1 MVILL
6 IYLSKKIT
14 IGIIVFFV
22 VITVVIIGRYAIG
35 LYFKKKFSKRP
46 PPGVIVEIVSNKS
59 FSQSL
64 ESYCT
69 SLSSKTSSYKIKKNE
84 LLEPINFNKKV
95 NKGDIIAK
103 LSSKTIAAPFA
114 GVIGKRGISGSSLG
128 SENTIMLTLD
138 DSRKILCDLKVP
150 EVYAA
155 ILKKDLSLKATF
167 SAYKNKTYKGKI
179 ESVASRVD
187 AQTRSIL
194 ARAKIDNENF
204 EIIPGSLLEIEIF
217 YNEKNTLGIPD
228 TSIMYEGSKK
238 FIYKIVENNLI
249 KKIEIETGIRNKGN
263 LEVLSGINEGDKL
276 VAEGLTK
283 VRPGMKVKP
292 IIKSE

>member
-1 MVILL
+1 MKR
-6 IYLSKKIT
+6 SKKIT
-14 IGIIVFFV
+14 IIIITFFLVIALV
-22 VITVVIIGRYAIG
+22 VVGRYGMG

-46 PPGVIVEIVSNKS
+46 PPGVIVEVVSAKS
-59 FSQSL
+59 FKQSL

-95 NKGDIIAK
+95 NKGDVIAK
-103 LSSKTIAAPFA
+103 LSTKTITAPFS

-128 SENTIMLTLD
+128 SENTIILTLD
-138 DSRKILCDLKVP
+138 DSRKVLCDLKIP

-155 ILKKDLSLKATF
+155 ILKKDLELNAKF
-167 SAYKNKTYKGKI
+167 SAYKNKIYKGKI
-179 ESVASRVD
+179 ASVASRVD

-194 ARAKIDNENF
+194 ARAKINNEKS

-217 YNEKNTLGIPD
+217 YNEKNALSVPD

-238 FIYKIVENNLI
+238 FIYKIIENNII
-249 KKIEIETGIRNKGN
+249 KKAEIETGVRNLGN
-263 LEVLSGINEGDKL
+263 LEVLSGLNEGDKII
-276 VAEGLTK
+276 AEGLTK

-292 IIKSE
+292 IIKSL

>member
-1 MVILL
+1 MKR
-6 IYLSKKIT
+6 SKKIT
-14 IGIIVFFV
+14 IGIIIFFL
-22 VITVVIIGRYAIG
+22 VIAIIIIGRYGVG

-46 PPGVIVEIVSNKS
+46 PPGVIVNIVTNKN

-69 SLSSKTSSYKIKKNE
+69 SLSSKTKSYKIKKNE
-84 LLEPINFNKKV
+84 LLEPINYNRKV
-95 NKGDIIAK
+95 NKGDTIAK
-103 LSSKTIAAPFA
+103 LSTKTIIAPFS

-128 SENTIMLTLD
+128 SENTIILTLD
-138 DSRKILCDLKVP
+138 DSQKVLCDLKIP

-155 ILKKDLSLKATF
+155 ILKKDLKLNAKF
-167 SAYKNKTYKGKI
+167 SAYKNKIYEGKI

-194 ARAKIDNENF
+194 ARAKIINEAS

-217 YNEKNTLGIPD
+217 YNEKKSLGIPD
-228 TSIMYEGSKK
+228 TSIMYEGGKK
-238 FIYKIVENNLI
+238 FIYKIIENNMI
-249 KKIEIETGIRNKGN
+249 KKTEIETGIRNMGTI
-263 LEVLSGINEGDKL
+263 EVLKGLNEGDKII
-276 VAEGLTK
+276 AEGLTK

-292 IIKSE
+292 IIK

>member
-1 MVILL
+1 MKR
-6 IYLSKKIT
+6 SKKIT
-14 IGIIVFFV
+14 IGIIIFFLVIALV
-22 VITVVIIGRYAIG
+22 VIGRYGVG

-46 PPGVIVEIVSNKS
+46 PPGVIIEVVNNKS

-84 LLEPINFNKKV
+84 LLEPINFNTKV

-103 LSSKTIAAPFA
+103 LTSKNITAPFT
-114 GVIGKRGISGSSLG
+114 GILGKRGISGSSLG
-128 SENTIMLTLD
+128 SENTIILTLD
-138 DSRKILCDLKVP
+138 DSKKVLCDLKIP

-155 ILKKDLSLKATF
+155 ILKKDLKLKATF
-167 SAYKNKTYKGKI
+167 SAYKNKTYEGKI

-194 ARAKIDNENF
+194 ARAKINNENS
-204 EIIPGSLLEIEIF
+204 EIIPGSLLEIEIL
-217 YNEKNTLGIPD
+217 YNEKNALSIPD

-238 FIYKIVENNLI
+238 FIYKIIENNII
-249 KKIEIETGIRNKGN
+249 KKTEIETGIRNKGN
-263 LEVLSGINEGDKL
+263 LEVLSGINEGDK
-276 VAEGLTK
+276 VIAEGLTK
-283 VRPGMKVKP
+283 IRSGMKVKP
-292 IIKSE
+292 LIKSQ

>member
-1 MVILL
+1 MKK
-6 IYLSKKIT
+6 SKKIT
-14 IGIIVFFV
+14 IGIIIFFL
-22 VITVVIIGRYAIG
+22 VIALVIIGRYGAG

-46 PPGVIVEIVSNKS
+46 PPGVIVEIVSNKN

-69 SLSSKTSSYKIKKNE
+69 SLSSKTKSYKIKKNE
-84 LLEPINFNKKV
+84 LLEPINFNRKV

-103 LSSKTIAAPFA
+103 LVSKTITAPFS

-128 SENTIMLTLD
+128 SENTIILTLD
-138 DSRKILCDLKVP
+138 DSKKVLCDLKIP

-155 ILKKDLSLKATF
+155 ILKKDLNLNAKF
-167 SAYKNKTYKGKI
+167 SAYENKIYKGKI

-194 ARAKIDNENF
+194 ARAKIDNENS

-217 YNEKNTLGIPD
+217 YNEKNALSIPD
-228 TSIMYEGSKK
+228 TSVMYEGSKK
-238 FIYKIVENNLI
+238 FIYKIVKENMI
-249 KKIEIETGIRNKGN
+249 KKTEIETGIRNMGN
-263 LEVLSGINEGDKL
+263 LEVVSGLNVGDKII
-276 VAEGLTK
+276 AEGLTK
-283 VRPGMKVKP
+283 VRPGMKIKP
-292 IIKSE
+292 IIKSQ

>member
-1 MVILL
+1 MKR
-6 IYLSKKIT
+6 SKKIT
-14 IGIIVFFV
+14 IGIIIFFV
-22 VITVVIIGRYAIG
+22 VIAIIIIGRYGVG

-46 PPGVIVEIVSNKS
+46 PPSVIVEIVTNKN

-84 LLEPINFNKKV
+84 LLEPINFGTKV

-103 LSSKTIAAPFA
+103 LTSKTIAAPFA

-128 SENTIMLTLD
+128 SENTIILTLD
-138 DSRKILCDLKVP
+138 DSRKVLCDLKIP

-155 ILKKDLSLKATF
+155 VLKKGLTLNAKF
-167 SAYKNKTYKGKI
+167 SAYKDKIYRGKI

-194 ARAKIDNENF
+194 ARAKIDNENS
-204 EIIPGSLLEIEIF
+204 EIIPGSLLEIEIL
-217 YNEKNTLGIPD
+217 YNQKNTLGVPD

-238 FIYKIVENNLI
+238 FIYKIIENNMI
-249 KKIEIETGIRNKGN
+249 KKTEIQTGVRNQGN
-263 LEVLSGINEGDKL
+263 LEILSGLNEGDKII
-276 VAEGLTK
+276 AEGLTK

-292 IIKSE
+292 IIKTE

>member
-1 MVILL
+1 MKR
-6 IYLSKKIT
+6 SKKIT
-14 IGIIVFFV
+14 IGIIIFFL
-22 VITVVIIGRYAIG
+22 VIAIIIIGRYSVG

-59 FSQSL
+59 FNQSL

-69 SLSSKTSSYKIKKNE
+69 SLSSKTKSFKIKKNE
-84 LLEPINFNKKV
+84 LLEPINYNRKV

-103 LSSKTIAAPFA
+103 LSTKTITAPFS
-114 GVIGKRGISGSSLG
+114 GIVGKRGISGSSLG
-128 SENTIMLTLD
+128 SENTIILTLD
-138 DSRKILCDLKVP
+138 DSQKVLCDLKIP

-155 ILKKDLSLKATF
+155 ILKKDLKLNAKF
-167 SAYKNKTYKGKI
+167 SAYKNKIYEGKI

-194 ARAKIDNENF
+194 ARAKITNDSS

-217 YNEKNTLGIPD
+217 YNEKQSLGIPD
-228 TSIMYEGSKK
+228 TSIMYEGGKK
-238 FIYKIVENNLI
+238 FIYKIIENNMI
-249 KKIEIETGIRNKGN
+249 KKTEIETGIRNMGN
-263 LEVLSGINEGDKL
+263 IEVLKGLNEGDKII
-276 VAEGLTK
+276 AEGLTK

-292 IIKSE
+292 IIK

>member
-1 MVILL
+1 MKR
-6 IYLSKKIT
+6 SKKIT

-22 VITVVIIGRYAIG
+22 VIAIIVIGRYSVG
-35 LYFKKKFSKRP
+35 LYFKKKFSKRA
-46 PPGVIVEIVSNKS
+46 PPGVVVEIITNKN

-69 SLSSKTSSYKIKKNE
+69 SLSSKTISYKIKKDE
-84 LLEPINFNKKV
+84 LLEPIKFNTKV
-95 NKGDIIAK
+95 NAGDVMAK
-103 LSSKTIAAPFA
+103 LSAKTITASFA

-128 SENTIMLTLD
+128 SENTIILTLD
-138 DSRKILCDLKVP
+138 DSRKILCDLKIP

-155 ILKKDLSLKATF
+155 VLKKDLKLSAKF
-167 SAYKNKTYKGKI
+167 SAYKDKNYDGI
-179 ESVASRVD
+179 IQSVASRVD

-194 ARAKIDNENF
+194 ARAQIKNENS

-217 YNEKNTLGIPD
+217 YNEKNTLSVPD

-238 FIYKIVENNLI
+238 FIYKIIEN
-249 KKIEIETGIRNKGN
+249 KKIEVKTGIRSQGN
-263 LEVLSGINEGDKL
+263 LEVLDGLIEGDKII
-276 VAEGLTK
+276 AEGLTK

-292 IIKSE
+292 IIKSQ

>member
-1 MVILL
+1 MKR
-6 IYLSKKIT
+6 SKKIT
-14 IGIIVFFV
+14 IGIIIFFL
-22 VITVVIIGRYAIG
+22 VIAIIIIGRYGVG

-46 PPGVIVEIVSNKS
+46 PPGVIVEVVSNKN

-69 SLSSKTSSYKIKKNE
+69 SLSSKTKSFKIKKNE
-84 LLEPINFNKKV
+84 LLEPINYNRKV

-103 LSSKTIAAPFA
+103 LSTKTITAPFS
-114 GVIGKRGISGSSLG
+114 GIIGKRGISGSSLG
-128 SENTIMLTLD
+128 SENTIILTLD
-138 DSRKILCDLKVP
+138 DSQKVLCDLKIP

-155 ILKKDLSLKATF
+155 ILKKDLKLNAKF
-167 SAYKNKTYKGKI
+167 SAYKNKIYEGKI

-194 ARAKIDNENF
+194 ARAKIINDAS

-217 YNEKNTLGIPD
+217 YNEKQSLGIPD
-228 TSIMYEGSKK
+228 TSIMYEGGKK
-238 FIYKIVENNLI
+238 FIYKIIENNMI
-249 KKIEIETGIRNKGN
+249 KKTEIETGIRNMGN
-263 LEVLSGINEGDKL
+263 IEVLKGLNEGDKII
-276 VAEGLTK
+276 AEGLTK

-292 IIKSE
+292 IIK

>member
-1 MVILL
+1 MKR
-6 IYLSKKIT
+6 SKKIT
-14 IGIIVFFV
+14 IAITIFFLIIALV
-22 VITVVIIGRYAIG
+22 VIGRYAVG

-46 PPGVIVEIVSNKS
+46 PPGVVVEIVMNKS

-69 SLSSKTSSYKIKKNE
+69 SLSSKTLSYKIKKNE
-84 LLEPINFNKKV
+84 LLEPINFNTKV
-95 NKGDIIAK
+95 NKGDAIAK
-103 LSSKTIAAPFA
+103 LSTKIITAPFA

-128 SENTIMLTLD
+128 SENTIILTLD
-138 DSRKILCDLKVP
+138 DSRKVLCDLKIP

-155 ILKKDLSLKATF
+155 VLKKGLKLNAKF
-167 SAYKNKTYKGKI
+167 SAYKDKTYIGQI

-194 ARAKIDNENF
+194 ARAKIDNNNS
-204 EIIPGSLLEIEIF
+204 EIIPGSLLEIEIL
-217 YNEKNTLGIPD
+217 YNEKDALSVPD

-238 FIYKIVENNLI
+238 FIYKIIENNII
-249 KKIEIETGIRNKGN
+249 KKIEVETGVRDKGN
-263 LEVLSGINEGDKL
+263 LEVLSGLNQGDKII
-276 VAEGLTK
+276 AEGLTK

-292 IIKSE
+292 IIKSQ

>member
-1 MVILL
+1 MKR
-6 IYLSKKIT
+6 SKKIT

-103 LSSKTIAAPFA
+103 LSSKTIVAPFA

-155 ILKKDLSLKATF
+155 ILKKNLNLKATF
-167 SAYKNKTYKGKI
+167 SAYKDKTYKGRI

-194 ARAKIDNENF
+194 ARAQIDNERS

-217 YNEKNTLGIPD
+217 YNEKDALSVPD

-238 FIYKIVENNLI
+238 FIYKVVEDDII
-249 KKIEIETGIRNKGN
+249 KKSEIKTGVRNLGN
-263 LEVLSGINEGDKL
+263 LEVLDGLAAGDKII
-276 VAEGLTK
+276 AEGLTK

-292 IIKSE
+292 IIK

>member
-1 MVILL
+1 MKR
-6 IYLSKKIT
+6 SKKIT
-14 IGIIVFFV
+14 IGIIAFFLI
-22 VITVVIIGRYAIG
+22 ITLIVLGRYAIG

-46 PPGVIVEIVSNKS
+46 PPGVIVKVVENKS

-84 LLEPINFNKKV
+84 LLVPINFNKKV
-95 NKGDIIAK
+95 NKGDVIAK
-103 LSSKTIAAPFA
+103 LASKNIIAPFS

-128 SENTIMLTLD
+128 SENTIILTLD
-138 DSRKILCDLKVP
+138 DSRKILCDLKIP
-150 EVYAA
+150 EVYAGV
-155 ILKKDLSLKATF
+155 LKKDLDLKATF
-167 SAYKNKTYKGKI
+167 SAYKNKIYKGKI

-194 ARAKIDNENF
+194 ARAKINNENT
-204 EIIPGSLLEIEIF
+204 EIIPGSLLEIEIL
-217 YNEKNTLGIPD
+217 YNVKEALSIPD

-238 FIYKIVENNLI
+238 FIYKLIENDMI
-249 KKIEIETGIRNKGN
+249 KKHEINTGVRNMGYV
-263 LEVLSGINEGDKL
+263 EVISGLIEGDKII
-276 VAEGLTK
+276 AEGLTK

-292 IIKSE
+292 IIK